1 MKNMKLAIISMSVV
15 FFVATIISLVY
26 SLSKGEANAIYLI
39 ISDFFLAGLF
49 ITTIIYAYKRNHKN
63 DNRIML
69 GIMWLF
75 PLYFIVSGVYSF
87 IRL

>member
-39 ISDFFLAGLF
+39 ISDFFSC
-49 ITTIIYAYKRNHKN
+49 
-63 DNRIML
+63 RI
-69 GIMWLF
+69 
-75 PLYFIVSGVYSF
+75 VYNNNY
-87 IRL
+87 LCV